1 MNKTLRN
8 IRATLASDRGLTLIE
23 LVVTVIVLAI
33 VLVAVNQIFFSTTR
47 LYGNTSVRAGQQMSA
62 RAGVSVMI
70 TELRTAGSDP
80 EEQGFQALLS
90 AESDTVHVQAD
101 LNGDSTITTVEP
113 SENIRYYY
121 DANALAV
128 MRDSGSGPEVMIPD
142 VTACT
147 FTYFDVDNQ
156 PLVPPLAANE
166 MGRVRSIG
174 IGITSTTERG
184 GQVTVAT
191 RVALRNG

>member
-1 MNKTLRN
+1 M
-8 IRATLASDRGLTLIE
+8 RATLASNRGLTLVE
-23 LVVTVIVLAI
+23 LVVTVVVLGIVLA
-33 VLVAVNQIFFSTTR
+33 AVNQIFFSTTR
-47 LYGNTSVRAGQQMSA
+47 LYGSTSVRAGQQMSA

-121 DANALAV
+121 DANAQAV

-156 PLVPPLAANE
+156 PLAPPLSANE

-174 IGITSTTERG
+174 IGITSTTLVG